1 MTTPLHRRG
10 FTLVEMMVAMAM
22 AGVLAA
28 SALGAGMAIHN
39 VLVDTRRRVVVW
51 DEAKRVEEA
60 LLSRVQEAG
69 GDPMAAADSIIV
81 EDNCT
86 ADATRLLPSCAG
98 ADRITIMR
106 ASASTLSCEVT
117 AAGATLKDTTLSP
130 APCCITAAFVG
141 PAVLLA
147 FDGDIITLDL
157 HSPNTASCHVA
168 APFGQGNPGP
178 KTLKP
183 GVLAVLGP
191 GNIETIFPRSKGA
204 SGEYELMV
212 WKDAGTPGNGQVDAN
227 ELELFADR
235 IYDFQIALGYDSTP
249 EDGDVVDTN
258 SSSDEWIGNAEVV
271 APPPALPTGVARSQ
285 LRMIDIA
292 IAVGVPSSRFNTPVQ
307 LLNRTAPITPT
318 NTYLA
323 ATRGQ
328 VGFRNLNLSVP

>member
-1 MTTPLHRRG
+1 MTTPLHHRG

-81 EDNCT
+81 EDNCA
-86 ADATRLLPSCAG
+86 ADPTRLLPACAG
-98 ADRITIMR
+98 ADRITIMS
-106 ASASTLSCEVT
+106 APASTPSCRVDPV
-117 AAGATLKDTTLSP
+117 GTTLRDP
-130 APCCITAAFVG
+130 QHPTTCCITAAFAG

-147 FDGDIITLDL
+147 DDGDVITLDL
-157 HSPNTASCHVA
+157 HSPNVASCQVT
-168 APFGQGNPGP
+168 APMGQGNPGP

-183 GVLAVLGP
+183 GVLALLGP

-204 SGEYELMV
+204 NGEYELMV
-212 WKDAGTPGNGQVDAN
+212 WKDAGTPGNGRVDPN

-235 IYDFQIALGYDSTP
+235 LYDFQIALGYDSNP

-258 SSSDEWIGNAEVV
+258 SATDEWIGNAEVV
-271 APPPALPTGVARSQ
+271 GATLPTGVARSQ
-285 LRMIDIA
+285 LRMIDLAIA
-292 IAVGVPSSRFNTPVQ
+292 IGVPSSRFNTPVQ
-307 LLNRTAPITPT
+307 LLNRTAPIAPT

>member
-1 MTTPLHRRG
+1 MTLRRG
-10 FTLVEMMVAMAM
+10 FTLLEMMVAMAM

-69 GDPMAAADSIIV
+69 GDPMAANQSIIV
-81 EDNCT
+81 EDNCGV
-86 ADATRLLPSCAG
+86 DAARGLPDCAG

-106 ASASTLSCEVT
+106 ASSATLSCEV
-117 AAGATLKDTTLSP
+117 APSGATLKDPNHPTS
-130 APCCITAAFVG
+130 CCITAAFTG

-157 HSPNTASCHVA
+157 HSPNPASCQVT
-168 APFGQGNPGP
+168 APMGQGNPGP

-183 GVLAVLGP
+183 GVLALLGP
-191 GNIETIFPRSKGA
+191 GNIETIFPRSKG
-204 SGEYELMV
+204 SNGEYELMV

-235 IYDFQIALGYDSTP
+235 LWDFQIALGYDSSP
-249 EDGDVVDTN
+249 EDGDVVDNN
-258 SSSDEWIGNAEVV
+258 SGSDEWLGNAEVV
-271 APPPALPTGVARSQ
+271 SGLPTGVSASQ

-292 IAVGVPSSRFNTPVQ
+292 VAVGVPSSNHNSPVQ
-307 LLNRTAPITPT
+307 LLNRVAPLTPT
-318 NTYLA
+318 DVYLA

>member
-1 MTTPLHRRG
+1 MHRRG
-10 FTLVEMMVAMAM
+10 FTLLEMMVAMAL

-60 LLSRVQEAG
+60 LLSHVQEAG

-81 EDNCT
+81 EDNCL
-86 ADATRLLPSCAG
+86 ADPTRLLPDCAG

-106 ASASTLSCEVT
+106 TSASSASCTVT
-117 AAGATLKDTTLSP
+117 PSGTTLKDTTVGP
-130 APCCITAAFVG
+130 APCCIDASFVG

-147 FDGDIITLDL
+147 FDGDVITLNL
-157 HSPNTASCHVA
+157 HSPNTSSCQVVA
-168 APFGQGNPGP
+168 PRGQGNPGTP
-178 KTLKP
+178 ALKP
-183 GVLAVLGP
+183 GVLALLGA
-191 GNIETIFPRSKGA
+191 GNIETIFPRSKGTN
-204 SGEYELMV
+204 GEYELLV
-212 WKDAGTPGNGQVDAN
+212 WKDVGAPPNGRVDPD

-235 IYDFQIALGYDSTP
+235 LWDFQIALGYDSSP
-249 EDGDVVDTN
+249 EDGDVVDNN
-258 SSSDEWIGNAEVV
+258 SNSDEWVGNAEVV
-271 APPPALPTGVARSQ
+271 SGLPTGVSRSQ

-292 IAVGVPSSRFNTPVQ
+292 VAVGVPSSRFNSPVQ
-307 LLNRTAPITPT
+307 LLNRTAPLTP
-318 NTYLA
+318 NNVYLA